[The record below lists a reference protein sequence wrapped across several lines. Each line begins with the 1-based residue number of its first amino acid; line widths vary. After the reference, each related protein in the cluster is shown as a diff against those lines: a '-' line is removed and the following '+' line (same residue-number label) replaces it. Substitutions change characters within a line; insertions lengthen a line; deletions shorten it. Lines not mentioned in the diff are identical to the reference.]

1 MFHGSGGGGG
11 NNSNKKKKKKRK
23 LMAEDFA
30 VVERVTELGVV
41 GASVLSP
48 RLK

>member
-1 MFHGSGGGGG
+1 
-11 NNSNKKKKKKRK
+11 
-23 LMAEDFA
+23 MAEDLA

-41 GASVLSP
+41 GASALSP